1 MIEWPLLVV
10 AGLLGSAHCLG
21 MCGPFV
27 LAIGTTAPAWRANL
41 WRQCCYAAGRIFTY
55 AVLGAG
61 AAYCGLRLSVAF
73 AAWVNVPA
81 MLAIAAGVLLVAQGL
96 LAAGVLPQRAVAAAA
111 ACPGATGLRALLTA
125 RGSTEVFLA
134 GLFTGLLPCGLLYG
148 MLALAASTHDVVR
161 GLGTMAAFGLGTVP
175 ALVAAGLGG
184 GLLGLAARRRLHAV
198 AAWCLVL
205 TGLVSV
211 ARGAGFLTWPG
222 DLPAGC
228 LICAPET
235 VSPDRGW

>member
-1 MIEWPLLVV
+1 
-10 AGLLGSAHCLG
+10 
-21 MCGPFV
+21 
-27 LAIGTTAPAWRANL
+27 
-41 WRQCCYAAGRIFTY
+41 
-55 AVLGAG
+55 
-61 AAYCGLRLSVAF
+61 
-73 AAWVNVPA
+73 
-81 MLAIAAGVLLVAQGL
+81 
-96 LAAGVLPQRAVAAAA
+96 
-111 ACPGATGLRALLTA
+111 
-125 RGSTEVFLA
+125 
-134 GLFTGLLPCGLLYG
+134 
-148 MLALAASTHDVVR
+148 
-161 GLGTMAAFGLGTVP
+161 MAAFGLGTVP

-222 DLPAGC
+222 EMPAGC